1 MKTLYI
7 VCDCKENNNCTVMTV
22 TDPSTAKF
30 IIQTFKLEFEKKWQ
44 QYLDNELINVE
55 LYARSTN

>member
-7 VCDCKENNNCTVMTV
+7 VCDYKENNNCTIMTV
-22 TDPSTAKF
+22 SDPTIAKF

-44 QYLDNELINVE
+44 QYLGDELINVE
-55 LYARSTN
+55 MYAKPTN